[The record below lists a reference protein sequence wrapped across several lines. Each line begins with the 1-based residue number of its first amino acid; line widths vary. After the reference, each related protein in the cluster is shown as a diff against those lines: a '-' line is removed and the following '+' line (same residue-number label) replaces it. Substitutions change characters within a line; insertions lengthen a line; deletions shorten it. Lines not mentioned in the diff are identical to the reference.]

1 MIERYQ
7 DREIEKIWSRSKR
20 FWIWEQLSLTY
31 LNELLSLKGL
41 IRSPLEPFSR
51 VTEKVDRYERET
63 KHEFVAFLKELS
75 ERLSIFDE
83 ICPEVCKYL
92 HYGLTSSDIMDTAFS
107 MQIRMSI
114 NEIDSRLKLL
124 QKTAQELAFRTGNIP
139 TVGRT
144 HGKHAEEMLFG
155 ARFESFKTEL
165 DHSAGLLNSAKESLY
180 GKLTGPVGTAS
191 HVNEQAAN
199 YTLTK
204 WKLLPAPTTSQ
215 VIPRF
220 YYTNTI
226 YALVTLASAL
236 ERMATQIRL
245 MAIDEVNEMQEG
257 FSKGQT
263 GSSCM
268 PHKKNPISSEKIS
281 GLARLVK
288 SNFAAV
294 LDNNNLWWERD
305 ISHSSVERIVWP
317 ETFHL
322 TSHMLLTMN
331 DTLTNLSIN
340 YTQIAK
346 NLELSTATSHEE
358 LLAAS
363 LKTSRFE
370 AYPEVQA
377 NSVKKKESSLV
388 LSKAWSTYSFPAHF
402 LVISEADETF
412 YFEATS
418 VHEAEL
424 LYNEEHLSPMEPH
437 THIHKIIKLKES

>member
-7 DREIEKIWSRSKR
+7 DRKIKEIWSRSKR
-20 FWIWEQLSLTY
+20 LWIWEVLSLTY
-31 LNELLSLKGL
+31 LNELLLSKGL
-41 IRSPLEPFSR
+41 IKNRHFLEPFSI
-51 VTEKVDRYERET
+51 VIQKIDRYEQKT

-75 ERLSIFDE
+75 ERLSIFDKV
-83 ICPEVCKYL
+83 CPEACKYL

-124 QKTAQELAFRTGNIP
+124 QKTAQELTFRTGSIL

-155 ARFESFKTEL
+155 TRFKSFKIEL
-165 DHSAGLLNSAKESLY
+165 DHSASLLDSAKKSLY
-180 GKLTGPVGTAS
+180 GKFTGPVGTSS

-199 YTLTK
+199 YTLAK
-204 WKLLPAPTTSQ
+204 WNLLPAPITSQ

-220 YYTNTI
+220 YYTDTM

-245 MAIDEVNEMQEG
+245 MAIDEVNEVQEG
-257 FSKGQT
+257 FSKGQA

-322 TSHMLLTMN
+322 ISHMLLTMN
-331 DTLTNLSIN
+331 NVLNDLNIN
-340 YTQIAK
+340 YKKIAENLK
-346 NLELSTATSHEE
+346 NSNADSHEK
-358 LLAAS
+358 LLESS
-363 LKTSRFE
+363 LETSRFE
-370 AYPEVQA
+370 AYPEVQI
-377 NSVKKKESSLV
+377 NSFENGYYEYNVTKKG
-388 LSKAWSTYSFPAHF
+388 
-402 LVISEADETF
+402 
-412 YFEATS
+412 
-418 VHEAEL
+418 
-424 LYNEEHLSPMEPH
+424 
-437 THIHKIIKLKES
+437 